1 MIFAEVTGHHHV
13 TGGTENRKVS
23 GYRRWGFESVRKGDC
38 RADARLQ
45 SFENGLFCCKL
56 TVGFR
61 GWNLWLHVS
70 LGAVGSWSFAV
81 FRKSFSL
88 SVGFTWVENANFF
101 RKQKLFFS
109 KWPCINR
116 KSRLFRKTKRFL
128 LQKTFLTAL
137 KSCLFY
143 AQKFSLSVGFAWVE
157 NADFFC
163 NQKAFLLQVVLHELK
178 NPPFSQTE
186 NVFICRKPF

>member
-1 MIFAEVTGHHHV
+1 MTGVHHV
-13 TGGTENRKVS
+13 TGHAENCKLS
-23 GYRRWGFESVRKGDC
+23 GYRRWGFESVRKGSYT
-38 RADARLQ
+38 ADARLLT
-45 SFENGLFCCKL
+45 FEKGMLYCKL
-56 TVGFR
+56 TVADDIWKG
-61 GWNLWLHVS
+61 LLHVS
-70 LGAVGSWSFAV
+70 LGAVGSWSFSV

-128 LQKTFLTAL
+128 LQKAFLTAL